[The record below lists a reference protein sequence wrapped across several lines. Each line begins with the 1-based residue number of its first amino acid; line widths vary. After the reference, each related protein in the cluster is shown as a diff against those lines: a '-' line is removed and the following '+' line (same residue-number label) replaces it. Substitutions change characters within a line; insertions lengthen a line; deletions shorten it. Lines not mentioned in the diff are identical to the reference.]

1 MSAPT
6 YEDANIMLQLA
17 RWGAELNLNKAYRFV
32 WGDKYI
38 DEYDEF
44 IKKYPRGSK
53 EFAYVAQ
60 VCGWYETL
68 AALWVNGLLNE
79 KLISDWVLV
88 SGIWER
94 VKGFALG
101 QRENVGDAR
110 LFEHFEALAN
120 KQSK

>member
-6 YEDANIMLQLA
+6 YDDAHIMLQLA
-17 RWGAELNLNKAYRFV
+17 RWGAESGLNKAFRFV

-38 DEYDEF
+38 EEHEEF

-53 EFAYVAQ
+53 EFSYVLQ
-60 VCGWYETL
+60 VCGWYESL

-79 KLISDWVLV
+79 KLIDDWVLV
-88 SGIWER
+88 SSIWER

-101 QRENVGDAR
+101 QREQMGEPKIY
-110 LFEHFEALAN
+110 EHFEALAI

>member
-17 RWGAELNLNKAYRFV
+17 RWGAESGLNKASRFV

-38 DEYDEF
+38 KEYEEF

-53 EFAYVAQ
+53 EFAYVIQ
-60 VCGWYETL
+60 VCGWNESL

-79 KLISDWVLV
+79 KLIDDWVLV
-88 SGIWER
+88 SSIWER

-101 QRENVGDAR
+101 QREQIGDAR
-110 LFEHFEALAN
+110 IFEHFEALAN

>member
-6 YEDANIMLQLA
+6 YDDAHIMLQLA
-17 RWGAELNLNKAYRFV
+17 RWGAESNLNKAYRFV

-38 DEYDEF
+38 EEYEEF

-53 EFAYVAQ
+53 EFAYVTQ

-101 QRENVGDAR
+101 QREIVGDASIY
-110 LFEHFEALAN
+110 EHFEALAK